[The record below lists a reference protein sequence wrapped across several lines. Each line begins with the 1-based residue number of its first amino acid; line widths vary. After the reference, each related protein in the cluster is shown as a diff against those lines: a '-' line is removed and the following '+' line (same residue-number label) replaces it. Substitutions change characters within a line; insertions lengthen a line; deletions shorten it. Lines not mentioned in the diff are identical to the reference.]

1 MSITV
6 VRPGMLTT
14 VQDAGRYGAQHL
26 GVPVGGPMDWWCHEA
41 ANRLAGNGPD
51 AATLEVTLI
60 GPELEL
66 SRSTIAAVVGANFA
80 LTLCG
85 SLSGS
90 DSGRSVPMNQA
101 FLIEAGDRLAFGER
115 AAGARAYVA
124 FAGGVGVP
132 PAMGSRATHLK
143 AALGGHEGRALKRGD
158 VLPLLA
164 PPHQGVGAAPR
175 IDVPHLSSAAPAVL
189 RAIEG
194 PEGAPAAFWDAAF
207 TVSPQSDRMGYRLDG
222 PALAAPG
229 DQLSSGVAMGT
240 VQITPSGTCVLLMA
254 DRATSGGYARAAS
267 VITADLPRAGQ
278 LAPGDTLTFRRV
290 TLDEAREALA
300 AAIAR
305 LPLAPA

>member
-1 MSITV
+1 MGVLII
-6 VRPGMLTT
+6 RPGMLTT

-41 ANRLAGNGPD
+41 ANRLVGNAPD

-80 LTLCG
+80 LTL
-85 SLSGS
+85 SGRV
-90 DSGRSVPMNQA
+90 SGRSVPMNQA
-101 FLIEAGDRLAFGER
+101 FPVEPGDRLAFGER
-115 AAGARAYVA
+115 TAGARAYLA
-124 FAGGVGVP
+124 FAGGVGVAP
-132 PAMGSRATHLK
+132 YMASRATHLK
-143 AALGGHEGRALKRGD
+143 AGLGGHEGRALKRSD
-158 VLPLLA
+158 TVPLL
-164 PPHQGVGAAPR
+164 PSPAAVSSLGPSAA
-175 IDVPHLSSAAPAVL
+175 VPHIPGGAPATI

-194 PEGAPAAFWDAAF
+194 PEAAPASFWESVF

-222 PALAAPG
+222 PPLDAPG
-229 DQLSSGVAMGT
+229 DQLSSPVAMGT
-240 VQITPSGTCVLLMA
+240 VQVTPSGTCVLLMA

-300 AAIAR
+300 AMIAR
-305 LPLAPA
+305 LPLALA